1 MSRHLGS
8 IQVISWQAGNRFHS
22 SFCFSWIVMRVMQ
35 PLKHVYFIH
44 VSARP
49 KKQDIKA
56 CFGTP
61 IQTHK
66 EPWYGTQNSSQSDN
80 KFSLA

>member
-1 MSRHLGS
+1 
-8 IQVISWQAGNRFHS
+8 
-22 SFCFSWIVMRVMQ
+22 MRVMQ
-35 PLKHVYFIH
+35 PLKHVYFIY

-66 EPWYGTQNSSQSDN
+66 EPWYGTQNSSQSDR
-80 KFSLA
+80 STLASQRNFARHNPFYDWPKGDPLA